1 MLTQAAPALVN
12 ALSGSLPDN
21 AVRALMQ
28 AIGNCTQPLSH
39 RGAVN
44 LGPRSPGETGP
55 GSWGGGAWNPFDYP
69 DLMPDS
75 SAAHGRPD
83 MVDVPGWGSPGGWGS
98 TNYGGDTFNFPI
110 NQNFSLNNFY
120 GGPSV
125 YNAGDQF
132 TNNSYTTNQKVTNQI
147 DARRINVQVING
159 RPVRGDAG
167 PQGVAGV
174 AGEAGEDGGFGGVNV
189 RYAVVG
195 PYLRP
200 QPGPDTVTVLR
211 DVSLGGVIDIEYVK
225 DVTWDPEICD
235 IVKTFDTV
243 GIPTTIR
250 KTPQRVAK
258 GGNKTGGPQRV
269 VDRVV

>member
-39 RGAVN
+39 RGPIN

-55 GSWGGGAWNPFDYP
+55 GSWSGGAWNPFDYP

-167 PQGVAGV
+167 PQGVAGADGV
-174 AGEAGEDGGFGGVNV
+174 DGQDGGDGGVIA
-189 RYAVVG
+189 RYTVVG
-195 PYLRP
+195 QYLRP
-200 QPGPDTVTVLR
+200 LPGDGLVPVVENVTM
-211 DVSLGGVIDIEYVK
+211 DGVVDIQYVK

-235 IVKTFDTV
+235 IVKTFDTIGV
-243 GIPTTIR
+243 PTAL
-250 KTPQRVAK
+250 KKKMLRVAK
-258 GGNKTGGPQRV
+258 GGNRVGGPHRV
-269 VDRVV
+269 VARVV